1 MLCYFGYSYLS
12 QLLNMQVKH
21 LLLLVVL
28 ILMIPPGFYYLMNS
42 TSNSETEEAFDYK
55 VVQTSPD
62 SISVK
67 ISESTSPVENPYYHQ
82 FLQKIKSTPTWLVQ
96 DANFQ
101 SCVNKAVDNCVANTT
116 QKEAQLLQSDTLC
129 EALSPQEAAS
139 CKNQFHY
146 TKAIKNKDI
155 GLCEKITNEFQ
166 RNACQNGVFTQKAL
180 ENRDP
185 RWCDKVSTA
194 SNTTQGLI
202 SPEKQNC
209 LNLLDLQRGASD
221 RTFLNSDWEE
231 TGLQETVLD

>member
-1 MLCYFGYSYLS
+1 
-12 QLLNMQVKH
+12 MQVKH

-42 TSNSETEEAFDYK
+42 TSQPEKETPFNYE
-55 VVQTSPD
+55 VVQTGND

-67 ISESTSPVENPYYHQ
+67 ISESDEPASAPYYDQ
-82 FLQKIKSTPTWLVQ
+82 YVQKLKSTPTWLVQ

-101 SCVNKAVDNCVANTT
+101 GCVTKAVDNCVANTT

-129 EALSPQEAAS
+129 DALPAGEAAS

-146 TKAIKNKDI
+146 TKAIKEKDI
-155 GLCEKITNEFQ
+155 SLCEQITNEFQ

-180 ENRDP
+180 ETRDP
-185 RWCDKVSTA
+185 RWCDKVAA
-194 SNTTQGLI
+194 SNNTPGLI

-209 LNLLDLQRGASD
+209 LNLLDLQGGPSAS
-221 RTFLNSDWEE
+221 TFIESDFSDS
-231 TGLQETVLD
+231 TIQETVLD

>member
-1 MLCYFGYSYLS
+1 
-12 QLLNMQVKH
+12 MQVKH

-42 TSNSETEEAFDYK
+42 TTKVEKEEPFQYD
-55 VVQTSPD
+55 VIQTGDD

-67 ISESTSPVENPYYHQ
+67 ISESEEAAMESPYYDQ
-82 FLQKIKSTPTWLVQ
+82 FTDKIKQAPSWLVQ

-101 SCVNKAVDNCVANTT
+101 GCVTKAVENCVSNTT

-129 EALSPQEAAS
+129 DALPTAEAAS

-146 TKAIKNKDI
+146 TKAIRNKDI
-155 GLCEKITNEFQ
+155 SLCEKITNEFQ

-180 ENRDP
+180 ETRDP
-185 RWCDKVSTA
+185 RWCDKVTTA
-194 SNTTQGLI
+194 SNSTPGLV

-209 LNLLDLQRGASD
+209 LNLLDLQKGAAD
-221 RTFLNSDWEE
+221 DTFLNRDWEE
-231 TGLQETVLD
+231 GSIQETILD